1 VQKCSQRF
9 DLPESKIRP
18 FQKIL
23 MNYEAQLLSGVIFQV
38 IFLLQNYV
46 CIALFMFKNYAL

>member
-1 VQKCSQRF
+1 
-9 DLPESKIRP
+9 
-18 FQKIL
+18 

-38 IFLLQNYV
+38 IFFLQNYV